1 MTEFN
6 IEILSRYSV
15 SQAQRDELDAL
26 DKLAFTAEMDFGFD
40 WSGSE
45 EYVILRVDG
54 RLAAMVGMLERTVL
68 VGGREVK
75 VGGVGGVAT
84 HPDHRRRGYAGRL
97 LEAAAQ
103 VLKEKGC
110 KFAMLFCDKS
120 LVGYYNQNQYHRVG
134 EPLFIF
140 SRGER
145 LEIYEI
151 KMVRELSGEEWPQGE
166 IDLQG
171 LPW

>member
-1 MTEFN
+1 MTEFDMQV
-6 IEILSRYSV
+6 LSQKNL
-15 SQAQRDELDAL
+15 SQAQRVELDAL
-26 DKLAFTAEMDFGFD
+26 DKLAFTEEMDFGFD

-45 EYVILRVDG
+45 EYVVLRVDG
-54 RLAAMVGMLERTVL
+54 RLAAMVGMLERTIR

-97 LEAAAQ
+97 LEAAAR
-103 VLKEKGC
+103 VLQEKGC
-110 KFAMLFCDKS
+110 RFAMLFCDQK
-120 LVGYYNQNQYHRVG
+120 LVEYYGRSNFRKVDA
-134 EPLFIF
+134 PLFII

-145 LEIYEI
+145 MQIHEI
-151 KMVRELSGEEWPQGE
+151 KMVRALSGEDWPPGE